1 MATKIINSVKNQ
13 TVFDIAVQHYGDVD
27 MFVKV
32 IELNPHLKN
41 DYSAAIKKGVPFE
54 NDVLDLSYPLKEE
67 TEIIIETAMV
77 DIKIAQELKD
87 KEVISFHKNI
97 LEL

>member
-1 MATKIINSVKNQ
+1 MKTINTIKNQ
-13 TVFDIAVQHYGDVD
+13 TVFDVAVQHYGAVD

-41 DYSAAIKKGVPFE
+41 DYSAAIEAGVPFE
-54 NDVLDLSYPLKEE
+54 NDVLDLSYPVMEG

-77 DIKIAQELKD
+77 NIKIAQELKD
-87 KEVISFHKNI
+87 KEVISFNKNI